1 MEKIY
6 DKLVRD
12 KIPEIIMKS
21 GKTCLVEVLDN
32 DKYVDLLDKK
42 LFEEMLEYHQDKS
55 VEELADIVEVIYA
68 IAKSRGLS
76 VEEFE
81 KIRNKKADEMG
92 GFDKKILLKSVTY
105 DEE

>member
-1 MEKIY
+1 MNKTS
-6 DKLVRD
+6 
-12 KIPEIIMKS
+12 KS
-21 GKTCLVEVLDN
+21 EN
-32 DKYVDLLDKK
+32 AFDLLFHHDEQK

-68 IAKSRGLS
+68 IVKSRGLS

-81 KIRNKKADEMG
+81 KIRRSKADERG

-105 DEE
+105 EEE

>member
-42 LFEEMLEYHQDKS
+42 LFEEMLEYYQDKS

-81 KIRNKKADEMG
+81 KIRNKKADERG

>member
-12 KIPEIIMKS
+12 KIPKIIMKS

-42 LFEEMLEYHQDKS
+42 LFEEMLEYHLDKS

-81 KIRNKKADEMG
+81 KIRNKKADERG
-92 GFDKKILLKSVTY
+92 GFDNKILLKSVTY

>member
-12 KIPEIIMKS
+12 KVPEIIMKS

-81 KIRNKKADEMG
+81 KIRNKKADERG

-105 DEE
+105 EEE

>member
-21 GKTCLVEVLDN
+21 GKACSTEVLD
-32 DKYVDLLDKK
+32 DEKYVELLDQK

-55 VEELADIVEVIYA
+55 IEELADIVEVIYA
-68 IAKSRGLS
+68 IVKSRGLS

-81 KIRNKKADEMG
+81 KIRVSKADERG
-92 GFDKKILLKSVTY
+92 GFEQKILLKSVTY
-105 DEE
+105 EEE

>member
-42 LFEEMLEYHQDKS
+42 LFEEMLEYYQDKS

-81 KIRNKKADEMG
+81 KIRNKKADERG

-105 DEE
+105 EEE

>member
-81 KIRNKKADEMG
+81 KIRNIKADEKG

-105 DEE
+105 EEE

>member
-21 GKTCLVEVLDN
+21 GKICMVEVLDN

-55 VEELADIVEVIYA
+55 VEELIDIVEVIYA

-81 KIRNKKADEMG
+81 KIRNKKADEKG

>member
-21 GKTCLVEVLDN
+21 GKACATEVLD
-32 DKYVDLLDKK
+32 DEKYAELLDQK

-68 IAKSRGLS
+68 IVKSRGLS

-81 KIRNKKADEMG
+81 KIRVSKADERG
-92 GFDKKILLKSVTY
+92 GFEQKILLKSVTY
-105 DEE
+105 EEE

>member
-76 VEEFE
+76 FEEFE
-81 KIRNKKADEMG
+81 KIRNKKADERG

>member
-42 LFEEMLEYHQDKS
+42 LFEEMLEYHLDKS
-55 VEELADIVEVIYA
+55 VEELIDIVEVIYA

-81 KIRNKKADEMG
+81 KIRNKKADEKG

>member
-81 KIRNKKADEMG
+81 KIRNKKADERG
-92 GFDKKILLKSVTY
+92 GFDKKILLKSVIY

>member
-12 KIPEIIMKS
+12 KIPEIIMNS
-21 GKTCLVEVLDN
+21 GKACSTEVLD
-32 DKYVDLLDKK
+32 DERYIELLDQK

-55 VEELADIVEVIYA
+55 IEELADIVEVIYA
-68 IAKSRGLS
+68 IVKFRGLS

-81 KIRNKKADEMG
+81 KIRVSKADERG
-92 GFDKKILLKSVTY
+92 GFEQKILLKSVTY
-105 DEE
+105 EEE

>member
-12 KIPEIIMKS
+12 KIPEIIMSS
-21 GKTCLVEVLDN
+21 GKACSTEVLD
-32 DKYVDLLDKK
+32 DEKYAELLDQK

-68 IAKSRGLS
+68 IVKSRGLS
-76 VEEFE
+76 VEEFK
-81 KIRNKKADEMG
+81 KIRVSKADERG
-92 GFDKKILLKSVTY
+92 GFEQKILLKSVIY
-105 DEE
+105 EEE

>member
-21 GKTCLVEVLDN
+21 GKTCLMEVLDN

-55 VEELADIVEVIYA
+55 IEELADIVEVIYA

-81 KIRNKKADEMG
+81 KIRNKKADEKG

-105 DEE
+105 EEE

>member
-81 KIRNKKADEMG
+81 KIRNKKADERG